1 LDKGIEKIEKER
13 LTAQLTSLIHSAQQD
28 ELPATLVRSMAEEA
42 FRLDQ
47 PELGVTLLKR
57 LNVDVSANELGHF
70 GDLALGR
77 GQHALAAKYY
87 FMARDIAKSP
97 PDARR
102 FFQTGVKT
110 LMAASQYSQA
120 LEMAKLKLGDLSND
134 PQTLRFLSHT
144 ALAAGDP
151 VAAAVY
157 ARKLVFQ

>member
-1 LDKGIEKIEKER
+1 
-13 LTAQLTSLIHSAQQD
+13 
-28 ELPATLVRSMAEEA
+28 
-42 FRLDQ
+42 
-47 PELGVTLLKR
+47 
-57 LNVDVSANELGHF
+57 
-70 GDLALGR
+70 
-77 GQHALAAKYY
+77 
-87 FMARDIAKSP
+87 MARDIAKSP